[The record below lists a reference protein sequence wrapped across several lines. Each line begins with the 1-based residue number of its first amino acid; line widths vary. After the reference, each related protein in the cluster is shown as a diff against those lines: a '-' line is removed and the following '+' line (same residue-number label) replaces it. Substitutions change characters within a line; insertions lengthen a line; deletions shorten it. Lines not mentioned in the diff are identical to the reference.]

1 MGQHLGERVSGLAG
15 MSLLILGIT
24 AAAVATIA
32 VAALAYAGL
41 GLAALG
47 VLAGVGAMISA
58 PVWLYVIGSVCA
70 LPMLIARAR
79 SQPPKSTSAL
89 FTWAVALGFSYAACA
104 ASLCFAIN
112 TAWPGTWLTN
122 RRDATADVLGRI
134 ESARAAVSAVSA
146 DWLELEFISTRRS
159 LIPEAWARGSAS
171 DGRGAVRALDTLRL
185 ERVSDAMGNPKSIPI
200 LRGEQWIEFERA
212 GRIMR
217 IERAS
222 GTRLGEWL
230 SGLLGAREAATVD
243 AVLDEARARA
253 ERDWTEAGLR
263 LESEIAG
270 IAPPTLWDFHLYVAS
285 LILPNSQ
292 SNDVVERGSGGRWMR
307 VVILIPVFAVGL
319 IGLIEILRGQRAEAR
334 GTPSQPTRL

>member
-1 MGQHLGERVSGLAG
+1 
-15 MSLLILGIT
+15 
-24 AAAVATIA
+24 
-32 VAALAYAGL
+32 
-41 GLAALG
+41 
-47 VLAGVGAMISA
+47 
-58 PVWLYVIGSVCA
+58 
-70 LPMLIARAR
+70 
-79 SQPPKSTSAL
+79 
-89 FTWAVALGFSYAACA
+89 
-104 ASLCFAIN
+104 
-112 TAWPGTWLTN
+112 
-122 RRDATADVLGRI
+122 
-134 ESARAAVSAVSA
+134 
-146 DWLELEFISTRRS
+146 
-159 LIPEAWARGSAS
+159 
-171 DGRGAVRALDTLRL
+171 LRL